1 MKKKRYK
8 KLVMRKKTAL
18 IFGVTGQDGSYLS
31 EFLIKKG
38 YLVHG
43 VKRRSS
49 SFNTGRIDHIYQ
61 DPFSNKRNFFL
72 HYGDVTDAISVSS
85 LIKKIRP
92 NEVYN
97 LAAQSH
103 VAVSFEVPEY
113 TANADAIGALRILEA
128 IKFHG
133 FEKITKFYQAGT
145 SEMFGKVQEIP
156 QSESTPFYPRSP
168 YGVAKVYAHWIT
180 INYREAYNI
189 FACNGILFNH
199 ESPRRGETF
208 VTRKIVIALC
218 KIKHDMQDVLY
229 LGNLEA
235 KRDWG
240 HARDYVVAMWK
251 MLQKKTPDDYVISTG
266 KQYSVKDFI
275 NLSLKELNI
284 KYYWR
289 GKGIHQKCYDE
300 KGNCFIECDK
310 EYFRPLEVD
319 TLLGDSSKARKKLN
333 WKPKYNTSDLVKE
346 MVSEELSNLL
356 K

>member
-1 MKKKRYK
+1 MKKKI
-8 KLVMRKKTAL
+8 AL
-18 IFGVTGQDGSYLS
+18 IFGITGQDGSYLA

-49 SFNTGRIDHIYQ
+49 SLNTARVDHIYQ
-61 DPFSNKRNFFL
+61 DPHEKKRKFFL
-72 HYGDVTDAISVSS
+72 HYGDITDAISVSS
-85 LIKKIRP
+85 LIKKIKP
-92 NEVYN
+92 NEIYN

-103 VAVSFEVPEY
+103 VSVSFEVPEY

-145 SEMFGKVQEIP
+145 SEMFGKVRETP
-156 QSESTPFYPRSP
+156 QNEKTPFYPRSP

-199 ESPRRGETF
+199 ESPVRGETF

-218 KIKHDMQDVLY
+218 KIKNGLQKKLY
-229 LGNLEA
+229 LGNLDA

-240 HARDYVVAMWK
+240 HAKDYVEAMWK
-251 MLQKKTPDDYVISTG
+251 MLQKKTPTDYVISTG
-266 KQYSVKDFI
+266 KQYSVKQFV
-275 NLSLKELNI
+275 NLVLNELKT
-284 KYYWR
+284 KHSWK
-289 GKGIHQKCYDE
+289 GKGINSKCYDH
-300 KGNCFIECDK
+300 KGRCIIECDK
-310 EYFRPLEVD
+310 EYYRPLEVD
-319 TLLGDSSKARKKLN
+319 ALLGDSRKARKELN
-333 WKPKYNTSDLVKE
+333 WRPKTNINRLVKE
-346 MVSEELSNLL
+346 MVNHEL
-356 K
+356 KKY

>member
-1 MKKKRYK
+1 MKKI
-8 KLVMRKKTAL
+8 AL

-31 EFLIKKG
+31 SFLIKKG

-49 SFNTGRIDHIYQ
+49 SLNTSRIDHIYQ
-61 DPFSNKRNFFL
+61 SPFEKNRNFFL

-85 LIKKIRP
+85 LIKKIKP
-92 NEVYN
+92 DEIYN

-103 VAVSFEVPEY
+103 VSVSFEVPEY

-133 FEKITKFYQAGT
+133 FQKKTKFYQAGT
-145 SEMFGKVQEIP
+145 SEMYGKVREVP
-156 QSESTPFYPRSP
+156 QSEKTPFYPRSP

-199 ESPRRGETF
+199 ESPVRGETF
-208 VTRKIVIALC
+208 VTRKVVIGLC
-218 KIKHDMQDVLY
+218 NIKLKKQKTLY
-229 LGNLEA
+229 LGNINA

-251 MLQKKTPDDYVISTG
+251 MLQKKTPSDYVISTG
-266 KQYSVKDFI
+266 KQHTVKAFI
-275 NLSLKELNI
+275 NLVLNELNI
-284 KYYWR
+284 KFIWK
-289 GKGIHQKCYDE
+289 GKGINEKCFDDTG
-300 KGNCFIECDK
+300 KCLVACDK
-310 EYFRPLEVD
+310 EYFRPLEVE
-319 TLLGDSSKARKKLN
+319 TLLGDSRKARRELN
-333 WKPKYNTSDLVKE
+333 WKPTTSIKELVRE
-346 MVSEELSNLL
+346 MVVYDL
-356 K
+356 KQISKG